1 MENQPDKNI
10 GLLNFMESFLNDNK
24 RDLYHQLIKERTRY
38 LTVVVE
44 DIFQSQNASAVLRTA
59 DCFGVQDVHI
69 IENINKYQIN
79 PDVAMGSTKWLNM
92 YRYRQLEFNTIRCI
106 NTLKEKGYQI
116 VATSP
121 HANGVTPFNI
131 PLDKPI
137 ALMFGTELTGLTD
150 IALNMADAKLTIPMY
165 GFTESFNISVS
176 ASICMSI
183 LVERIRKANVNWQ
196 LTEKEMLDVRMMWAR
211 RTLNRPE
218 LIEKEYFERFAEGK

>member
-1 MENQPDKNI
+1 MVNNTNTHI
-10 GLLNFMESFLNDNK
+10 GLLHFMESFLNDHK
-24 RDLYHQLIKERTRY
+24 RELYHQLIKERTRY

-69 IENINKYQIN
+69 IENENKYQIN
-79 PDVAMGSTKWLNM
+79 PDVAMGATKWLNLH
-92 YRYRQLEFNTIRCI
+92 RYRAKEFNTIDCI
-106 NTLKEKGYQI
+106 NTLKAKGYRI

-121 HANGVTPFNI
+121 QGHDVTPFNM

-137 ALMFGTELTGLTD
+137 ALMFGTELTGLTNT
-150 IALNMADAKLTIPMY
+150 ALQMADAKLTIPMY

-183 LVERIRKANVNWQ
+183 LVERLRASDSAWR
-196 LTEKEMLDVRMMWAR
+196 LTEEEMLAIRMMWAQ
-211 RTLNRPE
+211 RTLNRPD
-218 LIEKEYFERFAEGK
+218 LIEKEYFERIAPQM